1 MERQTSACRQ
11 GVRLH
16 QRGGEGNGEA
26 AVEEEGG
33 CECRGAWALEMSET
47 TAWWRCQQSILG
59 GGLEH
64 FLFPYILNNI
74 PN

>member
-33 CECRGAWALEMSET
+33 CECRGAWASETRALEMS
-47 TAWWRCQQSILG
+47 AIYSGWWFG
-59 GGLEH
+59 T
-64 FLFPYILNNI
+64 FLFSHIFGIIFPID
-74 PN
+74 